1 MWVDKKDIFPIPC
14 YLASSDLWWLNQM
27 KISLHGY
34 IVTFDLTVLIL
45 LSPSWLSIFYKFV
58 LLSFLFSCYP
68 RIFNFCPIPA
78 SLAKINTPAAW
89 KLWIPLFWIHFCHLW
104 STIHL
109 LSYLWVW
116 SFRIFFYVFC
126 QTFLVDTSLLSS
138 VCLLLFCQPCAHIQ
152 PMHLFPNPS
161 FIPFFCRLLH
171 FFNRFSIY
179 LIAWKLPFLCS
190 SPLLK
195 GRISLSHSWWVLLW
209 WFCIFFS
216 TSGKFLGF
224 PCIEF
229 SASSP
234 LWWEKLFI
242 CTRVEG

>member
-1 MWVDKKDIFPIPC
+1 MWVDKNDIFPIPC

-116 SFRIFFYVFC
+116 SFRIFFLRILPDFSRGYVSSF
-126 QTFLVDTSLLSS
+126 FRLFVAVLS
-138 VCLLLFCQPCAHIQ
+138 A
-152 PMHLFPNPS
+152 
-161 FIPFFCRLLH
+161 
-171 FFNRFSIY
+171 
-179 LIAWKLPFLCS
+179 LCS
-190 SPLLK
+190 HSARAPFSK
-195 GRISLSHSWWVLLW
+195 SLFYSL
-209 WFCIFFS
+209 
-216 TSGKFLGF
+216 FL
-224 PCIEF
+224 
-229 SASSP
+229 
-234 LWWEKLFI
+234 
-242 CTRVEG
+242 